1 MPRAATHSPEMD
13 GAQSSIWTIGGYA
26 LIPILACLYAT
37 VIFPLIIVA
46 CDPTDSACLMEARP
60 ESKIFWP
67 VLAAIAVVLAIRNF
81 SRLSFPPH
89 ILWLFGYL
97 ALAGTSVLWAFKPDA
112 SFVRVTQQAMIVVS
126 IVVPAL
132 LAARNSDMM
141 RGLFLCFAIATILNV
156 FFVLGRPPIDTK
168 FATWGYPGYFS
179 GKNYLGECEAIA
191 ALLAL
196 HEMLYPGKRRVFGIL
211 IAITAVVLLLLSN
224 SKTALGLLFLTPVL
238 AGATLLIRRATRIS
252 PAIILLSIPICWLIL
267 TTLTGFSIYR
277 ISYILYG
284 DPTFTGRS
292 IIWDFVESEIEHR
305 PLLGWGYQSFW
316 LVGPDAPSIVNAPG
330 WVKDM
335 PNGHNG
341 YLDVKVELGYAG
353 YALFMAF
360 IITTLHAIGR
370 VADRAPTR
378 AWLLLTLALQ
388 IIITNGLESIWMRGF
403 EMLWVVF
410 LILAAEIAR
419 YWKPI
424 RAAAAHAVR
433 GSKSGG
439 PRTGY
444 PAPSRG
450 PRRSAVSNVWL
461 HTVNVDEPAGS
472 PSPTRPTA
480 SMDEGTSATTN
491 QAAYIQRTP

>member
-1 MPRAATHSPEMD
+1 MPRASTHFLEMD
-13 GAQSSIWTIGGYA
+13 GTRSSVRTIDGYA
-26 LIPILACLYAT
+26 LIPIIACVYAT
-37 VIFPLIIVA
+37 IVFPLIIVS
-46 CDPTDSACLMEARP
+46 CDPSDSACLMEARP

-67 VLAAIAVVLAIRNF
+67 ALAAISAVLAVRNF
-81 SRLSFPPH
+81 SRLRFPPH

-97 ALAGTSVLWAFKPDA
+97 ALAGASVLWAFKPEA
-112 SFVRVTQQAMIVVS
+112 SFIRFSQQAMIVVS
-126 IVVPAL
+126 IVVPAM
-132 LAARNSDMM
+132 LAARQTDLM
-141 RGLFLCFAIATILNV
+141 RSLFLCFAVATILNV

-168 FATWGYPGYFS
+168 FATWGYPGYFP

-191 ALLAL
+191 LLLAL
-196 HEMLYPGKRRVFGIL
+196 HETIYPGKRRLFGIL
-211 IAITAVVLLLLSN
+211 VAIAAMVLLVLSN
-224 SKTALGLLFLTPVL
+224 SKTAMGLSFLVPLL
-238 AGATLLIRRATRIS
+238 AGATLLLRRVTRLS
-252 PAIILLSIPICWLIL
+252 TAIILLSIPVVWLIF

-277 ISYILYG
+277 VSHILYG
-284 DPTFTGRS
+284 DSTFTGRS

-360 IITTLHAIGR
+360 MFATLHAIGR
-370 VADRAPTR
+370 VADRAPIR

-410 LILAAEIAR
+410 LILVAEIGR
-419 YWKPI
+419 YWKPVLS
-424 RAAAAHAVR
+424 RKAAHTS
-433 GSKSGG
+433 GSNG
-439 PRTGY
+439 
-444 PAPSRG
+444 RG
-450 PRRSAVSNVWL
+450 PRPTRHGSLGPARGVRRPAVSNARFHPLDGDVSAA
-461 HTVNVDEPAGS
+461 TPSSMPPAAREAGENPAPAVS
-472 PSPTRPTA
+472 S
-480 SMDEGTSATTN
+480 
-491 QAAYIQRTP
+491 

>member
-1 MPRAATHSPEMD
+1 ME
-13 GAQSSIWTIGGYA
+13 GARSSTRTIGGYA
-26 LIPILACLYAT
+26 LIPILACVYAT
-37 VIFPLIIVA
+37 IVFPLIIVS

-97 ALAGTSVLWAFKPDA
+97 ALAGTSVLWAFKPEA
-112 SFVRVTQQAMIVVS
+112 SFIRFSQQAMIVVS

-132 LAARNSDMM
+132 LAARKSDMM
-141 RGLFLCFAIATILNV
+141 RGLFLCFALATILNV

-191 ALLAL
+191 VLLAL
-196 HEMLYPGKRRVFGIL
+196 HETLYPGKRRAFGIL
-211 IAITAVVLLLLSN
+211 IAIAAMVLLLLSN
-224 SKTALGLLFLTPVL
+224 SKTALGLLFLTPAL
-238 AGATLLIRRATRIS
+238 AGATLLIRKATRFS
-252 PAIILLSIPICWLIL
+252 PAIILLSIPVCWLVL

-341 YLDVKVELGYAG
+341 YLDAKVELGYIG
-353 YALFMAF
+353 YALFLAF

-378 AWLLLTLALQ
+378 AWVLLTLALQ

-403 EMLWVVF
+403 EMLWIVF
-410 LILAAEIAR
+410 LILVAEIGR
-419 YWKPI
+419 YWKPL
-424 RAAAAHAVR
+424 RAGAARVMG
-433 GSKSGG
+433 GSRSGS
-439 PRTGY
+439 PRTGR
-444 PAPSRG
+444 PGPSRG
-450 PRRSAVSNVWL
+450 PRKPAVSNAWSRS
-461 HTVNVDEPAGS
+461 VNGGEPAGS
-472 PSPTRPTA
+472 PSPVPPAA
-480 SMDEGTSATTN
+480 SISEGTPATTN
-491 QAAYIQRTP
+491 

>member
-1 MPRAATHSPEMD
+1 MD
-13 GAQSSIWTIGGYA
+13 GTRSSIRTIDGYA
-26 LIPILACLYAT
+26 LIPIIACVYAT
-37 VIFPLIIVA
+37 IVFPLIIVS

-67 VLAAIAVVLAIRNF
+67 ALAAISAVLAVRNF
-81 SRLSFPPH
+81 SRLRFPPH

-97 ALAGTSVLWAFKPDA
+97 ALAGISVLWAFKPET
-112 SFVRVTQQAMIVVS
+112 SFIRFSQQAMIIVS
-126 IVVPAL
+126 IVVPAM
-132 LAARNSDMM
+132 LAMRQTDLM
-141 RGLFLCFAIATILNV
+141 RGLFLCFAVATILNV

-191 ALLAL
+191 LLLAI
-196 HEMLYPGKRRVFGIL
+196 HETIYPGRRRIFGIL
-211 IAITAVVLLLLSN
+211 IAIAATVLLVLSN
-224 SKTALGLLFLTPVL
+224 YKTAMGLAFLTPML
-238 AGATLLIRRATRIS
+238 AGAILLLRKATRIS
-252 PAIILLSIPICWLIL
+252 PALILLSIPVVWLIF
-267 TTLTGFSIYR
+267 TTLTGFSINR
-277 ISYILYG
+277 VSYILYG
-284 DPTFTGRS
+284 DSTFTGRS

-316 LVGPDAPSIVNAPG
+316 LVGPDAPSILDAPG

-353 YALFMAF
+353 YALFLAF
-360 IITTLHAIGR
+360 IFATLHAIGR

-403 EMLWVVF
+403 EMLWIVF
-410 LILAAEIAR
+410 LILVAEIAR
-419 YWKPI
+419 YWKPL
-424 RAAAAHAVR
+424 RAGAARAVR
-433 GSKSGG
+433 GSISGS
-439 PRTGY
+439 PRTGH
-444 PAPSRG
+444 PGPSRG

-461 HTVNVDEPAGS
+461 HSVNGSEPPVPPA
-472 PSPTRPTA
+472 A
-480 SMDEGTSATTN
+480 STSISESTPATTN
-491 QAAYIQRTP
+491 

>member
-1 MPRAATHSPEMD
+1 MPRAATPFAETE
-13 GAQSSIWTIGGYA
+13 ATQSSSWMIGGYA
-26 LIPILACLYAT
+26 LIPFLACFYAT
-37 VIFPLIIVA
+37 VIFPLIIVS

-67 VLAAIAVVLAIRNF
+67 ALAAIALVLAIRNF
-81 SRLSFPPH
+81 SRLKFPPH

-97 ALAGTSVLWAFKPDA
+97 ALAGISVLWAFKPEA
-112 SFVRVTQQAMIVVS
+112 SFVRITQQVMIVAS
-126 IVVPAL
+126 IVIPAM
-132 LAARNSDMM
+132 LASRKSDLM
-141 RGLFLCFAIATILNV
+141 RGLFVCFAIATILNV

-191 ALLAL
+191 VLLAI
-196 HEMLYPGKRRVFGIL
+196 HEAIHPGRRRMFGIL
-211 IAITAVVLLLLSN
+211 IAVTAFGLLLASN
-224 SKTALGLLFLTPVL
+224 SKTALGLLFLTPILAWAVL
-238 AGATLLIRRATRIS
+238 MLRKATRFS
-252 PAIILLSIPICWLIL
+252 PALILLSIPVCWLIL

-316 LVGPDAPSIVNAPG
+316 LVGPDAPSVVNAPG
-330 WVKDM
+330 WVKEM

-353 YALFMAF
+353 YALFLGF
-360 IITTLHAIGR
+360 ILTTLHAIGR
-370 VADRAPTR
+370 VADRAPIR
-378 AWLLLTLALQ
+378 AWLVLTLALQ

-410 LILAAEIAR
+410 LILVAEIAR
-419 YWKPI
+419 YWTPLRAGAA
-424 RAAAAHAVR
+424 RAAK
-433 GSKSGG
+433 GSRSRG
-439 PRTGY
+439 PRTG
-444 PAPSRG
+444 PVPSPV
-450 PRRSAVSNVWL
+450 PRKSTVSHVWL
-461 HTVNVDEPAGS
+461 HSVNGNEAAGTPAASASEGS
-472 PSPTRPTA
+472 T
-480 SMDEGTSATTN
+480 ATTN
-491 QAAYIQRTP
+491 QAVL